1 MLTLGSL
8 KQLTF
13 LQSLFAAGFL
23 LMGAT
28 AEQMSFI
35 DSSSM
40 DHVSYILVLLSV
52 TCIFFLFTNVL
63 VHIYDRHASDRSN
76 REITTK
82 DYLDEYDAENGHD
95 RASDDLDLRGLIK
108 GDMQDENRHDG
119 VQTRGESSESFE
131 LSSTSTAGKKSQPF
145 A

>member
-1 MLTLGSL
+1 MPTHTRSRKLTC
-8 KQLTF
+8 

-52 TCIFFLFTNVL
+52 TCIFFLFANVL
-63 VHIYDRHASDRSN
+63 VHIYDRHARDRSH

-82 DYLDEYDAENGHD
+82 DYLDEYDAENGHE
-95 RASDDLDLRGLIK
+95 RVSDDFELRGLIK
-108 GDMQDENRHDG
+108 GDAHDDSG
-119 VQTRGESSESFE
+119 RRAVQSRGESSESFG
-131 LSSTSTAGKKSQPF
+131 LSSTSTVGKVSQPSF
-145 A
+145 